1 MSQQIR
7 ESDWKIFRDIA
18 KVALERFCERTL
30 GEITAVAIATSRG
43 AHERYLEVF
52 KLIDRRDGEIA
63 LAFNDL
69 RRSNAIVKLAAMRSR
84 GVVTD
89 EEFQRAESVA
99 RIRHQRVEDVLADL
113 LERAVEEL
121 PVDLLPD
128 EDVLAL
134 AEMTLDGDQE
144 EELGGLLARNRE
156 GALDDESR
164 TKLDELMRV
173 YEHGLLRKAQALRE
187 AVRRGL
193 REPLVA

>member
-1 MSQQIR
+1 MFLTRPPTVRDTQPSMSEQIT
-7 ESDWKIFRDIA
+7 IA
-18 KVALERFCERTL
+18 VSEQVAR
-30 GEITAVAIATSRG
+30 
-43 AHERYLEVF
+43 
-52 KLIDRRDGEIA
+52 
-63 LAFNDL
+63 
-69 RRSNAIVKLAAMRSR
+69 
-84 GVVTD
+84 
-89 EEFQRAESVA
+89 RAEVLA

-134 AEMTLDGDQE
+134 AEMTLEGDQQ
-144 EELGGLLARNRE
+144 EELSDLLVRNRE
-156 GALDDESR
+156 GTLDGESQLR
-164 TKLDELMRV
+164 LDELMRV